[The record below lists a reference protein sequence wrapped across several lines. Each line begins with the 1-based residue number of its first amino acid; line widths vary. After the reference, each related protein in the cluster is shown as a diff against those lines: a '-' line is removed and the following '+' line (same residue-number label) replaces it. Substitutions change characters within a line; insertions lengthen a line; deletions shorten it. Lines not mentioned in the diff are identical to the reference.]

1 ANELTTAPIETLSP
15 AAPTELDPDEH
26 TAASPQL
33 SLVDHLRAAILNAL
47 SAAGHRMLVSI
58 LEVGQWRVEPNEVV
72 IKVAASPTVI
82 DMSLG
87 ADARRIAVATA
98 SGVLGRAVKLNLV
111 SGGVS
116 VKPTP
121 AIRPTGNGSGRNRAE
136 QDPIVRRMQEK
147 FGAEI
152 RTIIDYKDKR

>member
-1 ANELTTAPIETLSP
+1 TVDTARKGGSKPELSTQSASTPGPQLFSGSRTSPVLMGAAAPAAMEEAANELTTAPIETLSP

-98 SGVLGRAVKLNLV
+98 SGVLGR
-111 SGGVS
+111 
-116 VKPTP
+116 
-121 AIRPTGNGSGRNRAE
+121 
-136 QDPIVRRMQEK
+136 
-147 FGAEI
+147 
-152 RTIIDYKDKR
+152 